1 MFVDQLGP
9 GLSCDRL
16 RMRVIALS
24 VATAFPLAAAA
35 AVTPELSAN
44 WTQSSNFT
52 RSTTT
57 PDSGSQTLIRA
68 GVDVSVQKSAWNVE
82 LRAATERIMYGGQD
96 LDDGKRYGVYLR
108 SEVLLIPERVTWELL
123 DDLGL
128 VATDPFG
135 DLNPSDLQRAN
146 LLSTG
151 PNLFLP
157 MGVRNRAELE
167 VRYSRLEFSGA
178 DQQDNNRY
186 SATAAWLHN
195 MTPIRNVG
203 IAVSRQHVNFDGS
216 GLGLR
221 NFNLDSA
228 YFVFSSAPRRS
239 AIIAQAGVAQVDDGV
254 DRRSG
259 PAAMLGV
266 ERRLSDFSDIAFFAR
281 MGYADSADSFRF
293 GRTGVEALE
302 LEPQNVQ
309 SVSAPFRQT
318 LVNLSYSRR
327 MSSSQLAITPFYSRE
342 RFRNNPVQSR
352 RGYGLN
358 LTAAYTLGS
367 SMQLR
372 LNGNAARNDYD
383 AGTQDST
390 DFSFGAG
397 LLFQFSRSLS
407 LSVDADRYIRS
418 DSAQDFTEN
427 RVSVLL
433 RFRPVSS
440 RQRPEISLMRRMR
453 GVGGAATSG
462 FRPEIGND
470 E

>member
-1 MFVDQLGP
+1 MFGYQPWSGS
-9 GLSCDRL
+9 GRDRFS
-16 RMRVIALS
+16 MRVIALS
-24 VATAFPLAAAA
+24 VAGLVPVASIA

-52 RSTTT
+52 RSTTSPT
-57 PDSGSQTLIRA
+57 SGSQTLIRA
-68 GVDVSVQKSAWNVE
+68 GVDVSAQKSTWNVE
-82 LRAATERIMYGGQD
+82 LRAATERLMYGGQD

-108 SEVLLIPERVTWELL
+108 SEFLLIPERVTWELL

-128 VATDPFG
+128 VATDSFG

-146 LLSTG
+146 LMSTG

-157 MGVRNRAELE
+157 LGVHNRAELE
-167 VRYSRLEFSGA
+167 VRYSRLDFSGA

-195 MTPIRNVG
+195 ATPIRNIG

-216 GLGLR
+216 GVGLR
-221 NFNLDSA
+221 NFDLDSA
-228 YFVFSSAPRRS
+228 YFVLSSAPRRS
-239 AIIAQAGVAQVDDGV
+239 AIVVQAGVAQVDDGV
-254 DRRSG
+254 ERRSG

-309 SVSAPFRQT
+309 SVSAPFRQA

-327 MSSSQLAITPFYSRE
+327 MSESQLAISPFYSRE
-342 RFRNNPVQSR
+342 RFRNNPAQSR

-358 LTAAYTLGS
+358 LTMAYTLGS

-372 LNGNAARNDYD
+372 LNGNAAKNDYD
-383 AGTQDST
+383 AGPQDST

-397 LLFQFSRSLS
+397 LLWQFARSLS

-418 DSAQDFTEN
+418 DSAQDFTEKQGV
-427 RVSVLL
+427 RAAS
-433 RFRPVSS
+433 
-440 RQRPEISLMRRMR
+440 ISTR
-453 GVGGAATSG
+453 
-462 FRPEIGND
+462 
-470 E
+470 